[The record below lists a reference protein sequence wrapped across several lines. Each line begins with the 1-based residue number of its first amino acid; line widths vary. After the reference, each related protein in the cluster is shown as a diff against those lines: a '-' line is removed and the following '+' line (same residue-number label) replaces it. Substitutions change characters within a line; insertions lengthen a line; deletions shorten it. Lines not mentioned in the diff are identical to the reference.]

1 MNKKEFIDE
10 LCKKLRLAP
19 ADEAERTVNYYSEA
33 IDDRIEDGMTEEEAV
48 AAVGNI
54 DDIVR
59 EVIGDAEVRENEGTW
74 DSDEK
79 SVRKNYV
86 VDPAGVTALIATET
100 SGDVELARSLD
111 GKIHVRV
118 TEDRNVSYSVTKAAG
133 TVTVTKKT
141 QRGGFRLNLGIL
153 TISGDGIFSGAS
165 GIKLELPDTIA
176 PNITAKTGSGDIK
189 GTVTAAQSLTCGS
202 GSGDLVLWSV
212 AAGKTEL
219 STASGDVDLTDI
231 TTNELAISTVSGD
244 IELKRVAA
252 TGLKLNS
259 VSGEIGGEEIYAGDK
274 LIVHTVS
281 GDVDIEMASPLKVG
295 SVESTSGDINL
306 TLYGRDEDYSVSVR
320 SISGKVK
327 APGNNEEAENA
338 VRVRTASGDIDVSCE
353 V

>member
-1 MNKKEFIDE
+1 MNKKEFIEE

-19 ADEAERTVNYYSEA
+19 ADEAEKTVNYYAEA

-48 AAVGNI
+48 AAIGNI

-74 DSDEK
+74 DSDDK

-86 VDPAGVTALIATET
+86 VDPEGVTAVNAAET
-100 SGDVELARSLD
+100 SGDIELARSTD

-118 TEDRNVSYSVTKAAG
+118 TENKFVSYSVTKSAG
-133 TVTVTKKT
+133 TVTVAKKT

-153 TISGDGIFSGAS
+153 TISGDGIFSHAS
-165 GIKLELPDTIA
+165 GIRLELPDTIA
-176 PNITAKTGSGDIK
+176 PNITVKTGSGDIR
-189 GTVTAAQSLTCGS
+189 GTVTAAQSLACGS
-202 GSGDLVLWSV
+202 GSGDISLSSV
-212 AAGKTEL
+212 AAGRTEL
-219 STASGDVDLTDI
+219 STASGDVDGVDI
-231 TTNELAISTVSGD
+231 TTNDLSVSTASGD

-252 TGLKLNS
+252 IGLKLKS
-259 VSGEIGGEEIYAGDK
+259 VSGEISGKEIYSDDK
-274 LIVHTVS
+274 LIVNTVS

-295 SVESTSGDINL
+295 TVESTSGDITL
-306 TLYGRDEDYSVSVR
+306 LLYGRDEDYSVSVR
-320 SISGKVK
+320 SISGKVS
-327 APGNNEEAENA
+327 APGNNEEAQNA